1 MDLQEL
7 IYQAYNPDY
16 IEGGGVT
23 PFNVTDDPDGYF
35 VDFSLQLD
43 KFLNKKTSQQLDDSE
58 SLLSD
63 SESPNID
70 SKSPPDDLKVLANES
85 PLILKNDNTRAM
97 VIAMEDQESSE
108 DNFKDDS
115 QIFYED
121 TGEFDHMERQSGVKF
136 DDSVDYFK
144 INDKFSITD
153 FIKVLNK

>member
-43 KFLNKKTSQQLDDSE
+43 KFLNKKTPQQLDDLE
-58 SLLSD
+58 LANND
-63 SESPNID
+63 SE
-70 SKSPPDDLKVLANES
+70 SPPDDLKVLANES
-85 PLILKNDNTRAM
+85 PLILKNDNARAM